1 MKSIQVIIICMVLC
15 AAMASQV
22 FCESS
27 VQRVSGKSQID
38 WTDLIYTATG
48 EGVIPSIKEEP
59 NRAKAY
65 LKAKGYAR
73 MQAIANLLAA
83 IEGTTISFEAIG
95 KDYMED
101 AVIRQRIEGYVRN
114 VEVVDERKEKIE
126 GDTMVI
132 VTVRAPMYGQ
142 SAPGSVLL
150 SQALNQEPKPDGVKV
165 SLAADIKAADA
176 DAPTS
181 VKPSVDAEPY
191 TSVIFNTI
199 GYKLDR
205 CMSPK
210 IRRADGSEVW
220 GTVKV
225 DQDFVLEHGIA
236 SYATSIAEAM
246 KNSRCGSNPLI
257 IRAIGKAGGRFNS
270 DPVISDADAQALM
283 AENAKC
289 GFMDKL
295 NVIIVEDGRL

>member
-1 MKSIQVIIICMVLC
+1 MKCIRVLSICLVLSMALALQAVC
-15 AAMASQV
+15 A
-22 FCESS
+22 SS
-27 VQRVSGKSQID
+27 VQRISSRSQID
-38 WTDLIYTATG
+38 WTDLLYSATG

-65 LKAKGYAR
+65 LKAKGYAK

-83 IEGTTISFEAIG
+83 VEGTTISYEATG

-114 VEVVDERKEKIE
+114 VEVIDERKEKVE

-142 SAPGSVLL
+142 TAPGSVLL
-150 SQALNQEPKPDGVKV
+150 SQALTAQAKADDLKVALSPEV
-165 SLAADIKAADA
+165 SLGSADSAASAR
-176 DAPTS
+176 
-181 VKPSVDAEPY
+181 PSDDNEPY
-191 TSVIFNTI
+191 TSVIFDTTGCKI
-199 GYKLDR
+199 DR

-210 IRRADGSEVW
+210 VRRADGSEVW

-236 SYATSIAEAM
+236 SYAVSMAEAL
-246 KNSRCGSNPLI
+246 KNARCGQHPMI

-270 DPVISDADAQALM
+270 DPVISDADAQLLL
-283 AENAKC
+283 AENAKS
-289 GFMDKL
+289 GFLDKL
-295 NVIIVEDGRL
+295 DVIIIKDGRL